1 MKIAIKH
8 NSIFKEEDYKDRF
21 KEIELIKEP
30 YSYQIIEVDKEDVVF
45 EDFDFIDNK
54 YIFNDD
60 KHKERVSKNASNIF
74 INEMERQY
82 LNEMFISYAKSKK
95 TKDIKDTEYLKIKEN
110 ING

>member
-1 MKIAIKH
+1 MTEKEYMDLFGIAPDQI
-8 NSIFKEEDYKDRF
+8 EE
-21 KEIELIKEP
+21 
-30 YSYQIIEVDKEDVVF
+30 F
-45 EDFDFIDNK
+45 EK
-54 YIFNDD
+54 Y
-60 KHKERVSKNASNIF
+60 RF